1 MEEID
6 EKRKRKRKKSK
17 RKKSKG
23 KKDACYYKVRARYSV
38 WPSAYASGALSKCR
52 KVGAKNW
59 GNKSKKRKTNE
70 GLKLSEDL
78 LKQMI
83 REILNEKK
91 EDKKKEDNF
100 KTHPMY
106 DPTTGKKI
114 MAKKHKDHV
123 DLAKK
128 GYTHV
133 DPKVLTRVLKDEG
146 GAAGLE
152 PFIKAT

>member
-1 MEEID
+1 
-6 EKRKRKRKKSK
+6 
-17 RKKSKG
+17 
-23 KKDACYYKVRARYSV
+23 
-38 WPSAYASGALSKCR
+38 
-52 KVGAKNW
+52 
-59 GNKSKKRKTNE
+59 
-70 GLKLSEDL
+70 
-78 LKQMI
+78 MI

-114 MAKKHKDHV
+114 IAKKHKDHV

-152 PFIKAT
+152 PFIKATKADAKQIKLTLKNMPKVGQHSDGDYILADDEEVKIVKEIKKAIIKEIADILGEKKNVKNARNARRPALNRVKNRR